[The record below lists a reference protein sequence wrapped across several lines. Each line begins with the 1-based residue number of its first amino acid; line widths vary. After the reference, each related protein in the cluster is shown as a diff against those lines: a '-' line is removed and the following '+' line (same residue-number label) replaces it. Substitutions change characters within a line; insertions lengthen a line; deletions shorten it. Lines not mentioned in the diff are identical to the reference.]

1 MVVEGLRGELVG
13 PGLGSEAELKQGVGG
28 QRRCSG
34 DRLGKWPLGSGSGS
48 SHLLGSEEKSPS
60 FHGAVL
66 RALFR
71 QVCTIGPE
79 RRGDRED

>member
-28 QRRCSG
+28 QRRCWG

-48 SHLLGSEEKSPS
+48 SHLLASEEKSP
-60 FHGAVL
+60 FLWCCTQAPIQAGLYH
-66 RALFR
+66 RA
-71 QVCTIGPE
+71 
-79 RRGDRED
+79 